1 MKVVDSP
8 EELKHFQLGIAL
20 AIDAFCRERHIH
32 YSLAYGTLI
41 GAVRHHGFIPWDDDL
56 DICLL
61 RPEYNRLISEF
72 PAVWKERY
80 KLFSL
85 ERDARYQRAYARA
98 TDETTRE
105 VIHDNVKLPS
115 MGIGIDIFPID
126 EVPDEDR
133 HWLRYNNLRR
143 RLVRL
148 YMKKAYLHW
157 EPTHSFPHNVAAL
170 VLKAL
175 LAPISFRTIAQQIDR
190 MAQKGNGKG
199 YNHLFEACQG
209 LVSQRRFPRS
219 CFDSYI
225 TMPFEGYS
233 LEVMAGYDV
242 YLRSLYGDYMQ
253 LPPVE
258 KRIGHHN
265 ITVFRLPNGSGP
277 KNII

>member
-1 MKVVDSP
+1 MKVIDSSDR
-8 EELKHFQLGIAL
+8 LKRHQLEIVL
-20 AIDAFCRERHIH
+20 AIDAFCRKNNIH

-61 RPEYNRLISEF
+61 RSDYDRLMSEF
-72 PAVWKERY
+72 PNIWKERY

-85 ERDARYQRAYARA
+85 ERDICYTRAYARA
-98 TDETTRE
+98 TDESTRE
-105 VIHDNVKLPS
+105 IIHDNVSLPH

-126 EVPDEDR
+126 EVPDDDCQWLHYNKWR
-133 HWLRYNNLRR
+133 H

-157 EPTHSFPHNVAAL
+157 EPAHSLPHNIAAMI
-170 VLKAL
+170 LKIL
-175 LAPISFRTIAQQIDR
+175 LAPISFRTIVKHIDR
-190 MAQKGNGKG
+190 IAREGNGKG
-199 YNHLFEACQG
+199 YHHLFEASQG
-209 LVSQRRFPRS
+209 LVSQQRFPRS

-225 TMPFEGYS
+225 TMSFEDHP
-233 LEVMAGYDV
+233 LQVMAGYDV
-242 YLRSLYGDYMQ
+242 YLRSIYGDYMQ

-265 ITVFRLPNGSGP
+265 TTVFLKQSNS
-277 KNII
+277 